1 VHVLRAAHPEHEI
14 QARNENRPLRDGEI
28 VPACAQ
34 TCPTE
39 TIVFGDLDD
48 PNSKVRRLQE
58 SNRSYFILEELN
70 VRPRLKYLA
79 RVRNAKT

>member
-1 VHVLRAAHPEHEI
+1 M
-14 QARNENRPLRDGEI
+14 
-28 VPACAQ
+28 
-34 TCPTE
+34 
-39 TIVFGDLDD
+39 FGDLDD